1 MGKKKTISVMD
12 KRLTIAFNAALAF
25 ALAYFFLSSIDVE
38 AVASFLAGA
47 RLEWVFAAAALYYA
61 LQLITALRLK
71 WLADSM
77 GCNASFSRI
86 FWAHLAGMLFSDYTP
101 GRSGYAYFV
110 VKARDW
116 GLRARQ
122 GVRVFGV
129 SLASDFFSR
138 GAFAALSVYYLF
150 GSAESLAF
158 AAAFLL
164 ALSAFALWALSA
176 KRRVVSALLPRV
188 PSFGAKMSAF
198 YGAVFRKR
206 MPSRLLAA
214 GVATSFAGAFV
225 RGLEW
230 MCLAA
235 ALGHGFAFNELLLF
249 AAFNSVLTA
258 LSFVPLSVA
267 GLGLQEGAGALF
279 FSGALGM
286 DLASAGA
293 LMVLVRLL
301 EAACNLAGL
310 KELLG

>member
-12 KRLTIAFNAALAF
+12 KRLTIAFNAALAVAF
-25 ALAYFFLSSIDVE
+25 AYLFFSSIDAE
-38 AVASFLAGA
+38 SVASTLAGA
-47 RLEWVFAAAALYYA
+47 RLEWVLAAAILYYA
-61 LQLITALRLK
+61 LQAVTALRLK
-71 WLADSM
+71 WLAASIS
-77 GCNASFSRI
+77 CNASFSQV
-86 FWAHLAGMLFSDYTP
+86 FWVHLAGMLFSDYTP
-101 GRSGYAYFV
+101 GRSGYAFFV
-110 VKARDW
+110 VKAREW

-138 GAFAALSVYYLF
+138 GVFAALSVYYLF
-150 GSAESLAF
+150 ESSESLAF

-164 ALSAFALWALSA
+164 ALSGLALWALSA

-188 PSFGAKMSAF
+188 PSFGEKLSAF
-198 YGAVFRKR
+198 YEAVFEKK

-214 GVATSFAGAFV
+214 GLATSFAGAFV

-235 ALGHGFAFNELLLF
+235 ALGHGFALNELVLF

-279 FSGALGM
+279 FSSALGM
-286 DLASAGA
+286 DLALAGA